1 MLLFEHYAMMFIYVI
16 DVYANSA
23 WHIHGSHSACLL
35 KPGVTTSMNL
45 EDLHTGHYFY
55 PRIIS

>member
-1 MLLFEHYAMMFIYVI
+1 MMFIYVI

-23 WHIHGSHSACLL
+23 WHIHGSHSVCLM

-45 EDLHTGHYFY
+45 EDLHTGDYFY